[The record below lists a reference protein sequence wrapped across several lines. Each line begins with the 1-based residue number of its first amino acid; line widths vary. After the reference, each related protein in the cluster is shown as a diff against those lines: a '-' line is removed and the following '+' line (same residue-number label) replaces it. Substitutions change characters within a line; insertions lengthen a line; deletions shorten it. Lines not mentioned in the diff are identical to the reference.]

1 MESINRLLV
10 LSAAVVGFVVA
21 SAGTV
26 SAQSKEVRG
35 SISAMT
41 DTTLTLKAEAQ
52 EMTFFIDG
60 DTRLEVRRS
69 ARDLQKAQP
78 GNPRPRVNDFF
89 EIGQAVRVRYEE
101 AGGRNHALDV
111 ERVGS
116 AGSEKKSSIV
126 EGKVTAVSASQM
138 SIAGDKGTLTFAVT
152 GDTDVVARGATT
164 ATKAAGKGTP
174 LTTFVHSGDVV
185 SVTYNEAD
193 GKMTASQILVRIV
206 NPK

>member
-1 MESINRLLV
+1 MESINRLLI

-35 SISAMT
+35 SISGMT
-41 DTTLTLKAEAQ
+41 DTTLTLKTGTQ

-101 AGGRNHALDV
+101 ASGRNHALDV

-116 AGSEKKSSIV
+116 PGSKK
-126 EGKVTAVSASQM
+126 
-138 SIAGDKGTLTFAVT
+138 
-152 GDTDVVARGATT
+152 
-164 ATKAAGKGTP
+164 
-174 LTTFVHSGDVV
+174 
-185 SVTYNEAD
+185 
-193 GKMTASQILVRIV
+193 
-206 NPK
+206 

>member
-10 LSAAVVGFVVA
+10 LSAAVVGLVA
-21 SAGTV
+21 SAGPV

-35 SISAMT
+35 DISAMT
-41 DTTLTLKAEAQ
+41 DTTLTLKTAGQ
-52 EMTFFIDG
+52 DMTFFVDG

-78 GNPRPRVNDFF
+78 GNPKPRVNDFF
-89 EIGQAVRVRYEE
+89 EVGQTVRVRYEE
-101 AGGRNHALDV
+101 AAGRHHALDI

-116 AGSEKKSSIV
+116 AGSDKKSSIA

-138 SIAGDKGTLTFAVT
+138 SIAGDKGTFTFAIT
-152 GDTDVVARGATT
+152 GETDVVARGATT

-174 LTTFVHSGDVV
+174 LTAFVHSGDVV
-185 SVTYNEAD
+185 SVTYDEAN
-193 GKMTASQILVRIV
+193 GKMTASQIRVRIV
-206 NPK
+206 NPN